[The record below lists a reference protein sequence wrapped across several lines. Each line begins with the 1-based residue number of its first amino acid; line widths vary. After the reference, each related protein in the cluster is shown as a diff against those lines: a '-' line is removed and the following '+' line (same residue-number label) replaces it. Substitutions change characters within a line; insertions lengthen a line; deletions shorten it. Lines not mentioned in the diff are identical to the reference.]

1 MILWALLIC
10 NFSSQSLY
18 FNVCALLPQFVDQ
31 NFPALNNFD
40 VGLLMA
46 VYPIAF
52 LITAPLI
59 GDKLDNLGRKNSLLA
74 GILVM
79 TVATLIFGLAGYC
92 KRIYAF
98 FAISFIG
105 RVL

>member
-1 MILWALLIC
+1 MTLWALLIC
-10 NFSSQSLY
+10 NFASQSLY
-18 FNVCALLPQFVDQ
+18 YNVCALLPEFVDD
-31 NFPALNNFD
+31 NFPSLNNFD

-46 VYPIAF
+46 FYPIAF

-59 GDKLDNLGRKNSLLA
+59 GDRLDGLGRKNSLLG

-79 TVATLIFGLAGYC
+79 TVATLIFGVAGYFDSVT
-92 KRIYAF
+92 AF
-98 FAISFIG
+98 FAISFLG